1 MIYTGDPI
9 SRSMAKLA
17 IREEV
22 LSTCTQDTVFLYE
35 ARLFSTTV
43 VYPSTTVKKELENK
57 AKM

>member
-9 SRSMAKLA
+9 SRNMAKLA
-17 IREEV
+17 ILEEV
-22 LSTCTQDTVFLYE
+22 PSTCTQDAVFLYE